1 MIRDLITA
9 CILDRLYKPIPVNIL
24 ETRVKSLLQYE
35 KARRQ
40 ASSHPAA
47 S

>member
-1 MIRDLITA
+1 MGAD
-9 CILDRLYKPIPVNIL
+9 DRLYKPIPVNIL
-24 ETRVKSLLQYE
+24 EIRIKRLLERE

-40 ASSHPAA
+40 APSHPAA